1 MSLVGE
7 DIHRS
12 AMSITRLECQ
22 VSNLA
27 NRDTCRRPTTGA
39 CAMTVSLLQSL
50 EQSSPEFS
58 DYDKLYPINSL
69 RNLALEQA
77 TTPLVFSLDADFV
90 PSRRL

>member
-1 MSLVGE
+1 
-7 DIHRS
+7 
-12 AMSITRLECQ
+12 
-22 VSNLA
+22 
-27 NRDTCRRPTTGA
+27 
-39 CAMTVSLLQSL
+39 MTVSLLQSL